1 MRLVTSCFVLCLAA
15 SASACRPESKS
26 PLVQA
31 AVLGRTDVVARLLAD
46 GASPSERTS
55 RGFSVLGLAARA
67 GQVAVIE
74 QFVKAG
80 ADPNIRDANENE
92 WTPLLNAVHKHQ
104 RASAAALLRLG
115 ADPDM
120 GGGRT
125 PLIMAAGYGDTE
137 MVRLLLDGGA
147 DPYRGAKPGENAL
160 GAAVGGSADI
170 DEWKLGHCQAETVKL
185 LLDRAPDL
193 RLRPTVLGR
202 LDLWVARMGNCTEV
216 LSLIEGRRES
226 PPTAA
231 ARARYR
237 GAPPIGPRARC
248 CRGTEAPVAE
258 GDCECGRTEARR
270 DWGREPPHG

>member
-15 SASACRPESKS
+15 SAAACRPDSQS

-31 AVLGRTDVVARLLAD
+31 AVLGRADDVARLLAN
-46 GASPSERTS
+46 GAKPSERTS

-74 QFVKAG
+74 QFVEAG
-80 ADPNIRDANENE
+80 ADPNIRDTNENE

-104 RASAAALLRLG
+104 RAAAAALLRLG

-125 PLIMAAGYGDTE
+125 PLIMAAGYGDTD

-147 DPYRGAKPGENAL
+147 DPYHGVKPGENAL

-170 DEWKLGHCQAETVKL
+170 DDWKLGHCQIDTVKL

-193 RLRPTVLGR
+193 RLRPTILGR

-216 LSLIEGRRES
+216 LSLIEGPRKS

-231 ARARYR
+231 ARTR
-237 GAPPIGPRARC
+237 
-248 CRGTEAPVAE
+248 
-258 GDCECGRTEARR
+258 
-270 DWGREPPHG
+270 